1 MKDTPVEG
9 IEIPDELLAQIAG
22 GVLSDEIRAVLDQ
35 VLPLLKQKGTS
46 KERALEIF
54 SLTEDPQMCADTL
67 AYIEEIWGTL

>member
-35 VLPLLKQKGTS
+35 ALPLLKQKGTS
-46 KERALEIF
+46 MERVLEII
-54 SLTEDPQMCADTL
+54 SLAEDPQLRADTL
-67 AYIEEIWGTL
+67 AYIEEIWDTL